1 MIPELSLSTQDRLWS
16 YCITSTI
23 GGDALRKIF
32 RGASL
37 AVFLA
42 GLITFAQVRHHITAS
57 QAPGKEPGAN
67 QVQDKENFSND
78 IEPARAF
85 VLDSVQTHIDANG
98 VAGAPVYTTRYV
110 KANGEW
116 RLGPYGFRPEDA
128 ATNKGLNFYAG
139 TPDGVVAKRGGSDS
153 LRSVS
158 PSPDQE
164 MHNYFRTHSS
174 LRSNPRFVRTEQLA
188 GLEVYVLRTEFDESR
203 PEQWVEESY
212 SPMTGRTPLR
222 RIFHF
227 RDGSEMRKEAI
238 RIRFQEVPEDL
249 NNDLKAL
256 PKQEKK
262 N

>member
-1 MIPELSLSTQDRLWS
+1 M
-16 YCITSTI
+16 
-23 GGDALRKIF
+23 RKIF

-42 GLITFAQVRHHITAS
+42 GLITFAQVRHNTPAS
-57 QAPGKEPGAN
+57 QAPGKETGAN
-67 QVQDKENFSND
+67 QVQDKENSAND
-78 IEPARAF
+78 VEPARAF
-85 VLDSVQTHIDANG
+85 VLDSVQTQVDANG
-98 VAGAPVYTTRYV
+98 VATAHVYTTRYV

-116 RLGPYGFRPEDA
+116 RLGPYGFAPEDRL
-128 ATNKGLNFYAG
+128 TNKGSNFYAG

-158 PSPDQE
+158 PSPDQQ
-164 MHNYFRTHSS
+164 MVDYFRTHSS

-188 GLEVYVLRTEFDESR
+188 GLEVYVLRTEFDDSH
-203 PEQWVEESY
+203 PEQWVETSY
-212 SPMTGRTPLR
+212 SPMTGSTPLR

-227 RDGSEMRKEAI
+227 HDGSEMRKEAI
-238 RIRFQEVPEDL
+238 RITFQEVAEDL
-249 NNDLKAL
+249 NDDLKAL

>member
-1 MIPELSLSTQDRLWS
+1 MTACSGFGCGQT
-16 YCITSTI
+16 CIGVTSTI
-23 GGDALRKIF
+23 GGDALRKIL

-42 GLITFAQVRHHITAS
+42 GLITFAQVRDNTTAS
-57 QAPGKEPGAN
+57 QAPGKETGAK
-67 QVQDKENFSND
+67 QVQDKENIATD
-78 IEPARAF
+78 VEPARAF
-85 VLDSVQTHIDANG
+85 ILDSVQTHINAKG
-98 VAGAPVYTTRYV
+98 VASAPIYTTRYV

-116 RLGPYGFRPEDA
+116 KLGPYGFKPENTQ
-128 ATNKGLNFYAG
+128 TNKGLNFYAG
-139 TPDGVVAKRGGSDS
+139 TSDGVVAKRGGSDS

-164 MHNYFRTHSS
+164 MFNYFRTHSS

-188 GLEVYVLRTEFDESR
+188 GLKVYVLRTEFDDSR
-203 PEQWVEESY
+203 AEQWVEESY
-212 SPMTGRTPLR
+212 SPMTGCIPLR
-222 RIFHF
+222 LISHF

-238 RIRFQEVPEDL
+238 RIKFQEVPEDL
-249 NNDLKAL
+249 NDDLKAL